1 MTKKKQVQAKTN
13 SGAVAIMNQ
22 FEGVDTG
29 FEEMGADDLQ
39 LPRLKLL
46 QAMSPEIEND
56 ESLRAGHA
64 FNSVTGDSW
73 SGDQGVKVIPCVY
86 HKTYVEWAPV
96 GSGAKGPVAVHQS
109 KEVMNDTIRGD
120 DNKFYKNDNSGNYI
134 EETANYFVLIVGGK
148 GETSQAVISMKSSQ
162 LTPSRNWNSK
172 MKNLKIQNSKG
183 AYFTPPMWSHTY
195 LLKSEKAKNGDK
207 TWYKWKIEL
216 DSMLTNEAHVQ
227 EASSFSKE
235 MSAAKDKLQPE
246 MEEDKTSQYNPPF

>member
-1 MTKKKQVQAKTN
+1 MNKQVQKKTN
-13 SGAVAIMNQ
+13 SGAVAIMSQ
-22 FEGVDTG
+22 FEGVETG
-29 FEEMGADDLQ
+29 FEEMNADDLQ

-46 QAMSPEIEND
+46 QAMSPELEND
-56 ESLRAGHA
+56 DALRAGHIL
-64 FNSVTGDSW
+64 NSVTGDWWPS
-73 SGDQGVKVIPCVY
+73 DQGVKVIPCVY

-120 DNKFYKNDNSGNYI
+120 DGKFYKNDNSGNYI

-172 MKNLKIQNSKG
+172 MKNLKIQNAKG
-183 AYFTPPMWSHTY
+183 SYFTPPMWSHSY

-227 EASSFSKE
+227 EASSFSKD

-246 MEEDKTSQYNPPF
+246 MEEDKGTNDNPPF